1 MLEQRRRERTG
12 LLVALG
18 AAGIHCGAFPV
29 FLQLVKYSLP
39 KNLLQLKGLMKSQ
52 ASQESGAKREMN
64 VSNSSK
70 CVSRQLWHSVSG
82 RRDSPEQSGDPL
94 LLWFIT

>member
-1 MLEQRRRERTG
+1 M
-12 LLVALG
+12 ALG
-18 AAGIHCGAFPV
+18 AAGIHCGAFQV
-29 FLQLVKYSLP
+29 FLQLVKYSLL

-52 ASQESGAKREMN
+52 ASQESEAKREMN

-70 CVSRQLWHSVSG
+70 CVSHQLWHSVSR